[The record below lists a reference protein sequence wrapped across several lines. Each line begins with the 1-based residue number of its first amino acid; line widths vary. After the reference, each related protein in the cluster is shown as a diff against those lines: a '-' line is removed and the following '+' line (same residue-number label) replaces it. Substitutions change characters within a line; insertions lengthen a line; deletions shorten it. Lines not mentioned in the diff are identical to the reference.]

1 MSSMRI
7 GIVAPEFPPDIGGIE
22 TYSYELARA
31 LVSRGHRVTVFTAP
45 HAEGEISVP
54 GLEIVPALRQLRRA
68 DRSILTDYPMDVW
81 HATNAAYAWLAL
93 ETSNVVVSV
102 HGNDFLR
109 PYVNVARPELYR
121 LPGLWRMARALNPVD
136 RLIGRWRVQPLLDAA
151 FPKVAHVVANS
162 RYTESVFL
170 RAHPECR
177 GKTSVGL
184 VGVGE
189 DFLDVPRGEHRPGE
203 PVRFLTVAG
212 RLSERRKNVDLVLRA
227 LASLKARFPFTYTI
241 VGDGSLRFKLERLA
255 RTLDVQERVRFTGRL
270 PKAALQDEMA
280 SSDMFVLTSSVL
292 PHSHE
297 GFGIAYLEAN
307 ACGTPVLAA
316 RVGGAIE
323 AVSDGVSGMFVEE
336 PSVPA
341 LRAALAAFLSGD
353 VRFSAHA
360 CREHA
365 RQFSWGR
372 VADHVLSCY
381 DKALPGIQ
389 PEPPAL
395 SSLRPDIPLR
405 RTEIS

>member
-1 MSSMRI
+1 MRI

-31 LVSRGHRVTVFTAP
+31 LAFRGHRVIVFTTP
-45 HAEGEISVP
+45 HAGGEISMP
-54 GLEIVPALRQLRRA
+54 GLEVIPRLRQLRRA
-68 DRSILTDYPMDVW
+68 DRSIVVDYPMDIW

-109 PYVNVARPELYR
+109 PYIEVARPELYR
-121 LPGLWRMARALNPVD
+121 LPGLWRIARVLNPID
-136 RLIGRWRVQPLLDAA
+136 RLIGRRRVQPLLDAA

-170 RAHPECR
+170 RSYPECR
-177 GKTSVGL
+177 GNTSVGL

-189 DFLDVPRGEHRPGE
+189 DFLDVPRTCRPPGE

-227 LASLKARFPFTYTI
+227 LASLKARFAFTYTI
-241 VGDGSLRFKLERLA
+241 VGDGPLRFKLERLA
-255 RTLDVQERVRFTGRL
+255 RTLDLQERVRFTGRL
-270 PKAALQDEMA
+270 PRAALQDQMA

-323 AVSDGVSGMFVEE
+323 AVAEGVSGMFVEE
-336 PSVPA
+336 ASVPA

-365 RQFSWGR
+365 RQFSWAR
-372 VADHVLSCY
+372 VADHVLSRY
-381 DKALPGIQ
+381 ERALPRIQ
-389 PEPPAL
+389 REPAA
-395 SSLRPDIPLR
+395 SSSARREIPLR